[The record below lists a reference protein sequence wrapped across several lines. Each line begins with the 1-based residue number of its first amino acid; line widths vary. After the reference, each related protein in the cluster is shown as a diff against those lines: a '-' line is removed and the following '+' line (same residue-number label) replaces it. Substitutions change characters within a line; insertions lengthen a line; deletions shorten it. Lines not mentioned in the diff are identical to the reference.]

1 MRRPSTVEL
10 MLLATVLL
18 WALNLSVTK
27 YILTNGLHPLPY
39 ATIRYG
45 LAGAIFVALTLY
57 VERSLRVSRRH
68 GKILVLAA
76 ALLFLNQLSFVFALD
91 LTTASTIGL
100 VLGAIPIFA
109 ALFGL
114 ALGTERPTSRFWIA
128 AGMSAVGVG
137 LVAAG
142 AGGEIG
148 NDAWGILLGLSTA
161 ATWAAYSVTVGP
173 LMHWYSPSR
182 TSAIVLPL
190 AWVGLLARRA
200 PGDGGPGVG
209 SRLEDLGAHAVRD
222 PRAARRDERPLVP
235 LRAPHRREPGDA
247 GREPPAVRR
256 RRARRDP
263 AQRAAGPAPDPRRPA
278 HRRRDPRRAAPAT
291 RCRAEPRIGDMSE
304 HDFMPIDGW
313 DHLEI
318 WVGNAKQSAY
328 FYENAYGFAR
338 TAYAGPETGVRDRA
352 SYVLEQGDIRF
363 VVTSGLRAES
373 EICKWSCRQGR
384 QRP

>member
-10 MLLATVLL
+10 MLLVVVLL

-27 YILTNGLHPLPY
+27 YILTHGLHPLPY

-68 GKILVLAA
+68 GAVLGLSA

-148 NDAWGILLGLSTA
+148 NDLWGILLGLSTA

-190 AWVGLLARRA
+190 AWVGLLL
-200 PGDGGPGVG
+200 VG
-209 SRLEDLGAHAVRD
+209 LPETADQEWDLGWEIWGLMLFATLG
-222 PRAARRDERPLVP
+222 PLVVTNVLWFRSVHRIGANRATLAANLQPFVAAVLAVVLLSEP
-235 LRAPHRREPGDA
+235 LSLLQILGGLLIAA
-247 GREPPAVRR
+247 GILVVRR
-256 RRARRDP
+256 RPRA
-263 AQRAAGPAPDPRRPA
+263 
-278 HRRRDPRRAAPAT
+278 
-291 RCRAEPRIGDMSE
+291 
-304 HDFMPIDGW
+304 
-313 DHLEI
+313 
-318 WVGNAKQSAY
+318 V
-328 FYENAYGFAR
+328 
-338 TAYAGPETGVRDRA
+338 VRN
-352 SYVLEQGDIRF
+352 L
-363 VVTSGLRAES
+363 ES
-373 EICKWSCRQGR
+373 ET
-384 QRP
+384 